1 MHREAPARP
10 STQLHHRPEPLAE
23 SPGTRPE
30 AGSASEGQ
38 CKGARAGPRDP
49 STAPRGGDDF
59 SRLPRDAFPSIDSL
73 SGAAISRGS
82 RAADRTD
89 AADRA
94 AGIVARFVC
103 AINLAASVSVIRE

>member
-59 SRLPRDAFPSIDSL
+59 ARQPRDAFPSIDSL

-82 RAADRTD
+82 R